1 MLQDTMNLFHSG
13 VSGPT
18 GPTGRIRRA
27 HLSMQRCADA
37 VFSPRKITTDQFSLL
52 WILWRRDG
60 IRQNELAEELFTD
73 PNTVTAML
81 VRLEK
86 RGLIRREICSED
98 GRARRVFLTAAG
110 RRLTGRLSEDWEP
123 LRQKLRDLFA
133 GDAGQEALRILDE
146 VRELMTQS
154 RAAILEKRRKPSGT
168 RRPSAVNGR

>member
-1 MLQDTMNLFHSG
+1 MPQDTTNSQPPGAM
-13 VSGPT
+13 

-110 RRLTGRLSEDWEP
+110 RRLTGRLSQDWEP
-123 LRQKLRDLFA
+123 LRQKL
-133 GDAGQEALRILDE
+133 
-146 VRELMTQS
+146 
-154 RAAILEKRRKPSGT
+154 
-168 RRPSAVNGR
+168 